1 MYVDEKWTE
10 KLIKFTISFF
20 DLLLH
25 FCLSGSESG
34 HNGKSDILQD
44 I

>member
-10 KLIKFTISFF
+10 KLIKFTIFS
-20 DLLLH
+20 DLPLR

-34 HNGKSDILQD
+34 HNGKSNILQD